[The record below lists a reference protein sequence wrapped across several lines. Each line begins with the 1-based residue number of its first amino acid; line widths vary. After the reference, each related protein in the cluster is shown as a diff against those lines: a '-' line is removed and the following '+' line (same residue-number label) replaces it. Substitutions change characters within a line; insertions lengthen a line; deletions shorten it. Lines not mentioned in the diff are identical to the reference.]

1 MRMSGTKTTGR
12 FGRSVE
18 DYLRLIYELGHDA
31 EVVGVSALAGRLGVS
46 PPSVTGMA
54 KRLAGAGLVDRT
66 PYRGLSLTGEG
77 RKAALGV
84 VRRHR
89 LIELY
94 LVEALGYL
102 WDEVHEEAENLEH
115 AASEG
120 FVDRLERLLG
130 HPGAC
135 PHGSP
140 IPTREGEVA
149 GEACVSLV
157 GLGVGERVVVRRVL
171 DRDPE
176 ALRHLAGMGLNL
188 GTELELVERHP
199 FEGPLIVASGGESLV
214 VSPELAGHVFVE
226 PAPIRGEDGK
236 PVPLVPRR
244 AAPAKGSR

>member
-1 MRMSGTKTTGR
+1 MRMSGTTTTTR
-12 FGRSVE
+12 FGRSAE
-18 DYLRLIYELGHDA
+18 DYLRLIYELGHGG
-31 EVVGVSALAGRLGVS
+31 EEVGVSALARRLGIS
-46 PPSVTGMA
+46 AASVTGMG
-54 KRLAGAGLVDRT
+54 KRLAGVGLVDRT
-66 PYRGLSLTGEG
+66 PYRGLSLTEEG

-94 LVEALGYL
+94 LVEALGYS

-130 HPGAC
+130 HPEADA
-135 PHGSP
+135 HGFP

-149 GEACVSLV
+149 EEPCVPLV

-176 ALRHLAGMGLNL
+176 VLRHLAGMGLNL

-199 FEGPLIVASGGESLV
+199 LEGRLIVASGGESLV
-214 VSPELAGHVFVE
+214 VSPNLARHVFVE
-226 PAPIRGEDGK
+226 PAPVRGEGYASGTG
-236 PVPLVPRR
+236 LPRR
-244 AAPAKGSR
+244 AALAKGSR